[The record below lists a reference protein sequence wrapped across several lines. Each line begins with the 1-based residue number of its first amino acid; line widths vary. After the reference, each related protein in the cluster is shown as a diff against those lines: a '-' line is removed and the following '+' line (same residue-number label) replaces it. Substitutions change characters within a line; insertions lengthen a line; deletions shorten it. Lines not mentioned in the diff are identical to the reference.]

1 MSRFANR
8 QVSGRNAVGSEI
20 DRTSKSLDERKLFTL
35 PYDLTVDSL
44 VKQIRSETI
53 HLRPLTD
60 RPRYRRKAVWS
71 KRLASRLIESILLNI
86 PIPPCYFSQNQEFEL
101 DVIDGQQRLYSIF
114 RFLNN
119 EFALSNLE
127 VLSELNKLKFSGL
140 AGRLQ
145 RKIETYILRVM
156 IITSDSDP
164 EIQFDVF
171 ERLNT
176 HKIPLNSQELR
187 NCMYRGSLNELLGDL
202 AEHEPWLKI
211 LGRAQPDERMR
222 GEELILRFLALYMD
236 GWDQYR
242 TPQKHWLNEF
252 ARKGRNFTPERIA
265 LLSEAWKQTIENCL
279 LVFAPNECFRR
290 YLGDEKRSVINRS
303 LMDLVMTSFAGR
315 EPQTVRAISCEF
327 RKGYTEILGDKEFQD
342 LIDRSSDHRL
352 RTLRRLEIWNERLV
366 RRTFDTVVGD

>member
-1 MSRFANR
+1 MSRFSDR
-8 QVSGRNAVGSEI
+8 QVSGINAVGAEI
-20 DRTSKSLDERKLFTL
+20 DGTSASLDERKLFTL

-44 VKQIRSETI
+44 VNQIRSETI
-53 HLRPLTD
+53 HLRPLTN
-60 RPRYRRKAVWS
+60 RLRHQRKAVWP

-127 VLSELNKLKFSGL
+127 ILSELNKLRFADL
-140 AGRLQ
+140 VPRMQ

-176 HKIPLNSQELR
+176 HTMPLNSQELR
-187 NCMYRGSLNELLGDL
+187 NCMYRGSLNDLLGNL

-222 GEELILRFLALYMD
+222 GEESILRFLALYTD

-252 ARKGRNFTPERIA
+252 ARKGRSFAPEKIS
-265 LLSEAWKQTIENCL
+265 LLSEAWKQAVGNCL

-290 YLGDEKRSVINRS
+290 NLRDERRSVINRS
-303 LMDLVMTSFAGR
+303 LMDLVMTSLAGR
-315 EPQTVRAISCEF
+315 EPQVVKAISSDF
-327 RKGYTEILGDKEFQD
+327 RKSYTEILGDKEFQD
-342 LIDRSSDHRL
+342 LIGRSLDHRN

-366 RRTFDTVVGD
+366 RRIFSS